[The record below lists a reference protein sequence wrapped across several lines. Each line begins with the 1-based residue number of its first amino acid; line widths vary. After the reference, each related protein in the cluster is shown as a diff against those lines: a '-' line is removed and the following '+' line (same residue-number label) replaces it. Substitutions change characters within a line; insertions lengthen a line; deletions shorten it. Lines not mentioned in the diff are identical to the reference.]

1 MQKLGTIPCSQA
13 VTKSHELFDAVWME
27 KNLMTGLP
35 LPRLKKKKR
44 PLFYLATNKSSRY
57 IMLLGPKLTRNCFD
71 SISLTASLSKIKYT

>member
-35 LPRLKKKKR
+35 LPHLKKKKDHFSTW
-44 PLFYLATNKSSRY
+44 PLINLAD
-57 IMLLGPKLTRNCFD
+57 I
-71 SISLTASLSKIKYT
+71 